1 MGHFD
6 KVTVPLSEEKK
17 MTKADIV
24 ESIYQR
30 IGGISKKES
39 ADLLEKLLVLIKRTI
54 MHGENLKIT
63 GFGHFIVKDKK
74 ARKGINPQTKN
85 HIILPRH
92 RVLKFRVSQVLRG
105 GINDRSTELE
115 DGIKTETA

>member
-1 MGHFD
+1 
-6 KVTVPLSEEKK
+6 VPTLEEKN

-39 ADLLEKLLVLIKRTI
+39 ADLLEKLLILIKATI
-54 MHGENLKIT
+54 KKGENLKVT

-74 ARKGINPQTKN
+74 ARKGINPQTKK

-92 RVLKFRVSQVLRG
+92 RVLKLRVSQVLRG
-105 GINDRSTELE
+105 GINNNSTELE

>member
-1 MGHFD
+1 
-6 KVTVPLSEEKK
+6 

-24 ESIYQR
+24 EFIYNR

-39 ADLLEKLLVLIKRTI
+39 SDLVEMLLTFIKASLAK
-54 MHGENLKIT
+54 GENLKIT
-63 GFGHFIVKDKK
+63 GFGHFIVRNKK

-85 HIILPRH
+85 QIILPKH
-92 RVLKFRVSQVLRG
+92 RVLKFRVSQVLRNS
-105 GINDRSTELE
+105 INNGSTGQE